1 MLLEIDLLEKDMNIS
16 KVETAVADKKSRKLI
31 DLRPLFIGTGA
42 LISLVIILRTYE
54 QFYAWTDGLD
64 AFSPEFQIHWTNLLK
79 IALFLSLAAFGGTT
93 AYLWKTRDKNLALLS
108 SEIELTRLVY
118 LIQWL
123 VIFALALYFGLSFF
137 SEQTAVWHMTA
148 VRDTDFT
155 PSNII
160 TFYIAYPTF
169 AIIGAGAFLYART
182 RIPYFSQGYS
192 LAFGVLVV
200 GVFMTIPNVGFN
212 EWGHTAWIMD
222 EGFAGP
228 LHWGFVFFGW
238 MSLGI
243 FGVVLQILMRIH
255 KILGAEAISSS
266 LKR

>member
-1 MLLEIDLLEKDMNIS
+1 MNLT
-16 KVETAVADKKSRKLI
+16 KVDTAVSEKNAQKRL

-42 LISLVIILRTYE
+42 LILLVLILRLYE
-54 QFYAWTDGLD
+54 QLFAWTDGLD
-64 AFSPEFQIHWTNLLK
+64 AFSSEFQTHWTNLLK
-79 IALFLSLAAFGGTT
+79 FALFFTIAAFGGSV
-93 AYLWKTRDKNLALLS
+93 AYLWKTRDKNLALVS
-108 SEIELTRLVY
+108 PETEITRLIY

-123 VIFALALYFGLSFF
+123 VVFALALYFGLSFF

-148 VRDTDFT
+148 IRDTDFT

-169 AIIGAGAFLYART
+169 AIIGASAFLYAKT
-182 RIPYFSQGYS
+182 RIPYFAEGYS
-192 LAFGVLVV
+192 LAFGILVV

-255 KILGAEAISSS
+255 KLLGAETMSS
-266 LKR
+266 LLKR

>member
-1 MLLEIDLLEKDMNIS
+1 MNNS
-16 KVETAVADKKSRKLI
+16 KVEIAVADKKSRKLI
-31 DLRPLFIGTGA
+31 DLRPLLIGTGA

-64 AFSPEFQIHWTNLLK
+64 AFSSEFQTHWTNLLK
-79 IALFLSLAAFGGTT
+79 IALFLSLAAFAGTT

-108 SEIELTRLVY
+108 SEIELARLVY

-148 VRDTDFT
+148 IRDTDFT

-169 AIIGAGAFLYART
+169 AIIGAGAF
-182 RIPYFSQGYS
+182 
-192 LAFGVLVV
+192 
-200 GVFMTIPNVGFN
+200 
-212 EWGHTAWIMD
+212 
-222 EGFAGP
+222 
-228 LHWGFVFFGW
+228 
-238 MSLGI
+238 
-243 FGVVLQILMRIH
+243 
-255 KILGAEAISSS
+255 
-266 LKR
+266 